1 MFRTQL
7 LHVQDP
13 PWIARESPEEDRKV
27 LILRLVMIIKD
38 DKVVE
43 PVRISFLLN
52 AVEQAGDNP
61 PPYSPALPARVQAVD
76 QNVTSPPGSQLS
88 FSIGQNR
95 NHTVVFRPRGASSVS
110 SLAPPIGIQGPGSS
124 GSSTYSSIGSIS
136 GAATSSTATIR
147 PSDPYPS
154 IFPPSD
160 ILRTSYLQTKRTNK
174 PISTR
179 VVVNPYLP
187 VSLNPQID
195 VGTEDSEDNWSA
207 GEDDAYG
214 PRLVSSL
221 PGVGDKNVCLMSKN
235 ANINAEI
242 WVVGRS
248 PENTGDDGSMYG
260 RKKAGIDIRS
270 KNGFIH
276 VKMHANQISPSFAL
290 RIANKNGGVRVIL
303 PRTFSGPLTTR
314 TQNGWV
320 SFSPELASF
329 TTTFTEIRGLR
340 KSFVGDFLDSGYGRG
355 EWPGC
360 SLDITCENG
369 RIKLCYLDE
378 DTEKSMSLLFYVR
391 HWYRTSLQSNTSGRK
406 ESGYDSDAMQPYKY
420 WTTKRTIE

>member
-1 MFRTQL
+1 
-7 LHVQDP
+7 
-13 PWIARESPEEDRKV
+13 
-27 LILRLVMIIKD
+27 MIIKD

-43 PVRISFLLN
+43 PVRTNFLFN

-61 PPYSPALPARVQAVD
+61 PPYSPALPARVQVVD
-76 QNVTSPPGSQLS
+76 QNVSSPPGSQLP
-88 FSIGQNR
+88 FNINQNR
-95 NHTVVFRPRGASSVS
+95 NHTVVFRPRGAVS
-110 SLAPPIGIQGPGSS
+110 SLAPPIGVQGPGSS
-124 GSSTYSSIGSIS
+124 DSSTYSSIGSIS

-147 PSDPYPS
+147 PSDPYPL
-154 IFPPSD
+154 ILPPSD
-160 ILRTSYLQTKRTNK
+160 IPRTSYLQVKRENK

-195 VGTEDSEDNWSA
+195 VGEENSEDNWSA
-207 GEDDAYG
+207 DEDDAYG
-214 PRLVSSL
+214 PRLGSSL
-221 PGVGDKNVCLMSKN
+221 PAVGDKNVCLMSKN

-242 WVVGRS
+242 WVLGRS
-248 PENTGDDGSMYG
+248 PEDTGDVGSMYG

-276 VKMHANQISPSFAL
+276 AKMHANQTSPSFSL

-303 PRTFSGPLTTR
+303 PRTFCGPLITR

-320 SFSPELASF
+320 SLSSELASA

-360 SLDITCENG
+360 SLDIICENG

-378 DTEKSMSLLFYVR
+378 DTEKPMS
-391 HWYRTSLQSNTSGRK
+391 WYRNSLQSNTSGKIR
-406 ESGYDSDAMQPYKY
+406 DATAMPCNCASI
-420 WTTKRTIE
+420 R